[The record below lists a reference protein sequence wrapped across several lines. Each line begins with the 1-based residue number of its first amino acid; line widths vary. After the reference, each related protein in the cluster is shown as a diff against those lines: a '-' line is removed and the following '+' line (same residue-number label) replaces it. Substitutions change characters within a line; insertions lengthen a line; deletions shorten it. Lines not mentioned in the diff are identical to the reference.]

1 MVQPVGVGRSRPPL
15 GVPIEINKS
24 GAGFFDNPTPHIQT
38 QAPKTALANY
48 WKNRYNGVGAVI
60 LLCGRGNLPHRGV
73 RDGNPLRP
81 AFIYLG
87 VPILHH
93 ALKSC
98 KRFFILH
105 ADLSLFSAFS
115 LFVVGAL
122 SAPGHGLITNNL

>member
-1 MVQPVGVGRSRPPL
+1 MVRPVGVGRSRPPL

-48 WKNRYNGVGAVI
+48 WKNRYNRSWRSNTVVWEE
-60 LLCGRGNLPHRGV
+60 RLPHRGV
-73 RDGNPLRP
+73 GNCSSPRP